1 MAFPQAVVTFAIIKI
16 AKFFSTIVFI
26 VIVHHE
32 KVKELYLKQD
42 PFQFSPNKLL
52 YGRFLIFFEILL
64 VSQFLLFLES
74 VLIVWVHFTGMSWL
88 VPVGSNYYFAIS
100 IPSINGE
107 WITIS
112 GSVFV
117 LDVGSGVAT
126 SFLYFYYDKFYCQ
139 FQMKGIPALI
149 NLGIV
154 IVQNLY
160 IYYLNPFFSSILGII
175 SFIVM
180 GLVCIDLFLAQKSV
194 SHVRIIFLS
203 FVGAFIFDII
213 TSSITSII
221 LDIIFPTGRTID
233 LWEWIAVLSSFDLVR
248 YVLNYSIITAGILMF
263 LKKSD
268 LADRPILARNGKLT
282 SDQIR

>member
-1 MAFPQAVVTFAIIKI
+1 
-16 AKFFSTIVFI
+16 
-26 VIVHHE
+26 
-32 KVKELYLKQD
+32 
-42 PFQFSPNKLL
+42 
-52 YGRFLIFFEILL
+52 
-64 VSQFLLFLES
+64 
-74 VLIVWVHFTGMSWL
+74 MSWL

-117 LDVGSGVAT
+117 LDVGSRVAT

>member
-1 MAFPQAVVTFAIIKI
+1 
-16 AKFFSTIVFI
+16 
-26 VIVHHE
+26 
-32 KVKELYLKQD
+32 
-42 PFQFSPNKLL
+42 
-52 YGRFLIFFEILL
+52 
-64 VSQFLLFLES
+64 
-74 VLIVWVHFTGMSWL
+74 MSWL